1 MDHVNHLGD
10 YQVKIVPRESVLL
23 KALKM
28 MMMIMMMGQ
37 LRGGTSVL
45 QYVCMTPIIKE
56 KMES

>member
-1 MDHVNHLGD
+1 MDHVNQLGD

-23 KALKM
+23 KALKKKM
-28 MMMIMMMGQ
+28 MMMMSQ

-56 KMES
+56 KVEG